1 MKFGVDINLMRILND
16 SLRVWMSFVTS
27 VFDLVCLFLL
37 FAIVILLQLLTMVG
51 DGVVVVDVVVGVVVV
66 VLDVVVV
73 VVGVVVVEVVEGV
86 VVIRCSGIRSN
97 RKMSFLMTSQ
107 MEISPLWYLL

>member
-1 MKFGVDINLMRILND
+1 MKFGVDISLMRILNE

-27 VFDLVCLFLL
+27 DSDLVCLLFLVATL
-37 FAIVILLQLLTMVG
+37 VLLQLLA
-51 DGVVVVDVVVGVVVV
+51 VVVV
-66 VLDVVVV
+66 VGVVVV
-73 VVGVVVVEVVEGV
+73 VVGVVVVDVEGV
-86 VVIRCSGIRSN
+86 VVMKCSGIRSS